1 MAGQSGP
8 APSLDNSYCYLFVV
22 INTRAEKQI
31 AENKIATISV
41 SIYTVYIVPSA
52 IEPVKNY
59 QTAGHRTWT
68 NIYKTTALGQPQPGQ
83 KPRSNPLTKMHES
96 IEIIQNYSEKSD

>member
-41 SIYTVYIVPSA
+41 SIYTVYSSA
-52 IEPVKNY
+52 IEPVKNF
-59 QTAGHRTWT
+59 QTAGHRSWT
-68 NIYKTTALGQPQPGQ
+68 NIYETTALGQPQPGQ

>member
-41 SIYTVYIVPSA
+41 SIYTVYRVP
-52 IEPVKNY
+52 
-59 QTAGHRTWT
+59 
-68 NIYKTTALGQPQPGQ
+68 
-83 KPRSNPLTKMHES
+83 
-96 IEIIQNYSEKSD
+96 